1 MKKISRTLIAA
12 LISICCF
19 SSCVEE
25 MAPVAGGDI
34 QLSET
39 IRIRATID
47 NDTQTKVALGE
58 STEGVTKVEWA
69 ENDSFILTVDQQ
81 DYTFVRVQNISSTE
95 AEFAYDGQNG
105 TFPESF
111 SAGTVTASYPA
122 ETPESYAIQ
131 TGTES
136 GIGTYM
142 TMAAETV
149 VEEGQS
155 IHDITVSFRHTSSV
169 VRATLTDPAFAEK
182 DIVVTLAA
190 DGLLESGKTIRISKL
205 RADGNGTV
213 TAYIGVPMEG
223 ESLQLTNCT
232 IEASVNDVPY
242 RATLGDKAFTS
253 GKIYKVAKSDLQ
265 LIEYEVATDGT
276 YTVYTAD
283 GLIAWNNTSD
293 SDLILGAD
301 IDVTGK
307 DWTPHSWKVTIDG
320 NNKSI
325 IGLTVNTGG
334 VGGFLHNLQ
343 AGGVIKNL
351 TLRGGSITSSAH
363 YAGGIVGINFGQ
375 IINCRNENT
384 INGTQSEGGCY
395 GGIVGINQFET
406 ALILSCCNAGT
417 VNGVQQTGGIAGI
430 NQEAKIIAS
439 YNIGDIFSDY
449 DVDGES
455 EPKAGGIVAANS
467 NGIISACY
475 NTGTISNYGTS
486 GSFIGLMSGGSI
498 NDCYYD
504 TGMNP
509 VGYLY
514 SGTTSNLSQI
524 SDGNWSGAKETMNSA
539 LSEYDWVYVDNNSA
553 DEPLVIRSKT
563 AGTPTPENPTPGTD
577 DATDLSADGT
587 ANSYIVSESGAY
599 KFKAV
604 KGNSNESVEAADVK
618 VLWESFGTNV
628 TPSVGDLVS
637 DAQYNDG
644 YISFN
649 ASSRKGNAVI
659 AAVNSADKILWSWH
673 IWLTDQPEE
682 HEYFNNAG
690 TMMDRNLGATS
701 ATPGDV
707 GALGLMYQWGRKD
720 PFLGSSSISE
730 GVVAASTI
738 TWPSYVRSDELTG
751 TIAYATANPTTFI
764 TYNDGNNDWYYTGS
778 SSTDNTRWTTSNE
791 SKSIYDPCPVGWR
804 VPDGDHYD
812 GVWSKALEYQYET
825 YHTYDRNQLGMNFS
839 GIFGE
844 DSNIWYPASG
854 FRDSGGVGRLDCVG
868 IYGSYGSAS
877 PDDSDEK
884 GTATLFFTETG
895 SINTS
900 SFGHRSA
907 GTPVRCVKI
916 TSPSSPSSPS
926 SATDL
931 SADGTANSYI
941 VSASGAYKFKAVKG
955 NSNESVEAADVKVLW
970 ESFGTN
976 VTPSVGDLVS
986 DAQYNDGYISFNA
999 SSRKGNA
1006 VIAAVN
1012 SADKILWS
1020 WHIWLTD
1027 QPEEH
1032 EYFNNAGTMMDRN
1045 LGATSATPGDVGA
1058 LGLMYQWGRKDPFLG
1073 SSSISEG
1080 VIAASTITWPSYVS
1094 SDASNGTIEYATA
1107 NPTTFIGYNSINLD
1121 WQYNQDNTRW
1131 QSEKTVYDP
1140 CPAGWRVPDGG
1151 EDGVWS
1157 RTGGISPNCTY
1168 DSTNQGMNLS
1178 GKLGDASTIWYP
1190 ASGHRDLY
1198 DGSLYNVSY
1207 FGTYWSASPN
1217 NSNTYTLFFTLGG
1230 DLYTTSGSNRA
1241 YGQPVRCIAE

>member
-19 SSCVEE
+19 SSCVKE
-25 MAPVAGGDI
+25 MTPVAGGDI

-69 ENDSFILTVDQQ
+69 ENDSFILTADQQ
-81 DYTFVRVQNISSTE
+81 DYTFVRVESISSNE

-111 SAGTVTASYPA
+111 SAGTITASYPA
-122 ETPESYAIQ
+122 QAPESYAIQ

-136 GIGTYM
+136 GIGAYM

-182 DIVVTLAA
+182 DIVVTLTA
-190 DGLLESGKTIRISKL
+190 DGLLESGKTIRTSKL

-242 RATLGDKAFTS
+242 RATLGDKTFAS

-265 LIEYEVATDGT
+265 FIEYEVATDGT
-276 YTVYTAD
+276 YTVYTAN

-301 IDVTGK
+301 IDMTGK
-307 DWTPHSWKVTIDG
+307 DWTPNSRTVTIDG

-325 IGLTVNTGG
+325 IGLTVNTGR
-334 VGGFLHNLQ
+334 VGGFLVSLQ

-384 INGTQSEGGCY
+384 INGTKSEGGCY

-509 VGYLY
+509 VGYFY

-673 IWLTDQPEE
+673 IWLSDQPEE

-720 PFLGSSSISE
+720 PFLGSSSISASIP
-730 GVVAASTI
+730 AASTI
-738 TWPSYVRSDELTG
+738 IWPSYVRSDELTG

-764 TYNDGNNDWYYTGS
+764 TYNDNNNDWHYTGS
-778 SSTDNTRWTTSNE
+778 STTDNTRWTTSDE

-812 GVWSKALEYQYET
+812 GVWSKALEYRYET
-825 YHTYDRNQLGMNFS
+825 YHTYDSINQGMNFS

-854 FRDSGGVGRLDCVG
+854 FRSSGEEGVLATVG
-868 IYGSYGSAS
+868 EFGSYGSAS

-884 GTATLFFTETG
+884 GTSTLFFTETG

-907 GTPVRCVKI
+907 GTPVRC
-916 TSPSSPSSPS
+916 
-926 SATDL
+926 
-931 SADGTANSYI
+931 
-941 VSASGAYKFKAVKG
+941 
-955 NSNESVEAADVKVLW
+955 
-970 ESFGTN
+970 
-976 VTPSVGDLVS
+976 
-986 DAQYNDGYISFNA
+986 
-999 SSRKGNA
+999 
-1006 VIAAVN
+1006 
-1012 SADKILWS
+1012 
-1020 WHIWLTD
+1020 
-1027 QPEEH
+1027 
-1032 EYFNNAGTMMDRN
+1032 
-1045 LGATSATPGDVGA
+1045 
-1058 LGLMYQWGRKDPFLG
+1058 
-1073 SSSISEG
+1073 
-1080 VIAASTITWPSYVS
+1080 
-1094 SDASNGTIEYATA
+1094 
-1107 NPTTFIGYNSINLD
+1107 
-1121 WQYNQDNTRW
+1121 
-1131 QSEKTVYDP
+1131 
-1140 CPAGWRVPDGG
+1140 
-1151 EDGVWS
+1151 
-1157 RTGGISPNCTY
+1157 
-1168 DSTNQGMNLS
+1168 
-1178 GKLGDASTIWYP
+1178 
-1190 ASGHRDLY
+1190 
-1198 DGSLYNVSY
+1198 
-1207 FGTYWSASPN
+1207 
-1217 NSNTYTLFFTLGG
+1217 
-1230 DLYTTSGSNRA
+1230 
-1241 YGQPVRCIAE
+1241 IAE